1 MSSPVLNYKLE
12 SIFIIM
18 YPEGPSS
25 DRVRSQESECIL
37 VKKITIQSSQN
48 YEQQFYFRFIDP
60 ELIKLFTF
68 IESYSIDN
76 IILYSPFSLQN
87 TFAFSQNYTTYSHFK
102 YFLLLESIIQ
112 FHCVKFAFCFSY
124 EDQRLRRSK
133 KITMMYHHL
142 SY

>member
-18 YPEGPSS
+18 YPEGPHS
-25 DRVRSQESECIL
+25 D
-37 VKKITIQSSQN
+37 
-48 YEQQFYFRFIDP
+48 
-60 ELIKLFTF
+60 
-68 IESYSIDN
+68 IDN
-76 IILYSPFSLQN
+76 IILHYLVSLWN
-87 TFAFSQNYTTYSHFK
+87 IFAFSQNYTTYSHFK

-112 FHCVKFAFCFSY
+112 FHCVNFACEGYFSY